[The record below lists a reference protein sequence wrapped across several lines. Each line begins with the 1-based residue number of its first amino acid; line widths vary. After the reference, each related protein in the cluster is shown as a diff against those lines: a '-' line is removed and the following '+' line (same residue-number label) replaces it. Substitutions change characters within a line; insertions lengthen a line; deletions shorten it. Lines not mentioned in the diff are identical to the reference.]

1 MSSSEIPFK
10 HAPRGTTATT
20 QLILDRSSVR
30 DQYQERDVPNEVV
43 EEIILCG
50 LAAPSS
56 KNARPWRLHVVTD
69 RALLCAIADAAAT
82 ADGAE
87 TYVPREILRT
97 PISRNYEAYEY
108 AISLLP
114 VEKRD
119 AVQLAQETSG
129 TQDQDKLVL
138 IKNWREGLGGE
149 GKGSTLGEA
158 VGRQRGGGEDE
169 HEQLGDDEGAGG
181 HTMRA
186 GD

>member
-1 MSSSEIPFK
+1 MIVARPSASLRPSREPIMSSSEIPFK

-87 TYVPREILRT
+87 TYVPRDPITGAIRT
-97 PISRNYEAYEY
+97 DWPSSVAESA
-108 AISLLP
+108 
-114 VEKRD
+114 
-119 AVQLAQETSG
+119 
-129 TQDQDKLVL
+129 
-138 IKNWREGLGGE
+138 
-149 GKGSTLGEA
+149 
-158 VGRQRGGGEDE
+158 
-169 HEQLGDDEGAGG
+169 
-181 HTMRA
+181 
-186 GD
+186 